1 MNDDIIEQASL
12 DLHTAVAEA
21 VRLVGRDVARSLL
34 IHYLHIVDSGDADP
48 APAKPAA

>member
-12 DLHTAVAEA
+12 DLHDAVAEA

-34 IHYLHIVDSGDADP
+34 IHYLHLVDSAEADP
-48 APAKPAA
+48 AATEPAA